1 MSNSLPKKNRRLDRL
16 TAATLMGLWMMIPG
30 MAQALPSGGDIVSG
44 SGSIE
49 QVTSQ
54 DMVIQQDSQQLI
66 ANWDAFSIGTAESV
80 TFNQPNSSSIALN
93 RVIGQDPS
101 LILGKLSANGQ
112 VFLTNPSGVV
122 FGQGAVV
129 DVHGLLATT
138 LNISDIDFL
147 NNQYQLVQ
155 DPEQSLAAIINQGYI
170 KAVRYVGFAAPAIE
184 NSGTIIVADLGSVAL
199 ASGTATT
206 VDFNGD
212 GLLSFTVT
220 GEVSGVVTDTEG
232 NVLEDR
238 INNSGLI
245 RAQGGQV
252 LLTAK
257 SAGDVIGNVVNHSG
271 LIEAQSVQEVDGRI
285 ILSGGPSGVVNVSGT
300 LDASGNDAGEMGGT
314 VQVLGQQVGLFQ
326 TAVLNVSGQAGG
338 GTALVGG
345 DYQGAG
351 DLPASQATYVGEET
365 QILADATVTGEGGT
379 VVVWSDEITRVH
391 GTISARGGDEGG
403 NGGLVETSGR
413 GGLEVTRNPDVSA
426 PAGDGGL
433 WLIDPDNIEIVEG
446 DEATRVSDGNPFE
459 PTGDARLGVD
469 LILTALMEGADVLI
483 TTGSEDAVGRK
494 RHSGNIVWNA
504 DLDYVGVGSR
514 EMTLSAHNDIVF
526 NRSIFTSD
534 PGAGDSLNLNLVAD
548 SDRNGAGAVRV
559 AEDQRVMTNNG
570 NINIQAH
577 DLDLEGDLDSG
588 EGDVLFILS
597 DGGNLILASGDP
609 KGANIGGDDLGH
621 ITAQNLIMSTD
632 GNINVKGITGDDTD
646 GINGSVILVSGRDI
660 NFEDEASVFPA
671 LELSA
676 ITDIN
681 VGADITTTQGDFI
694 AVADSEQNTIGEFN
708 VAPGVVIA
716 SARDIDVSG
725 SSVNADDE
733 AFHATRDLIING
745 DVVRDEPEP
754 PPVTV
759 LDTDSINQGSLSTF
773 LSDFFENGGSS
784 C

>member
-1 MSNSLPKKNRRLDRL
+1 MWNSLLKKNRRLDQL
-16 TAATLMGLWMMIPG
+16 TAAALMGLWMMTPG
-30 MAQALPSGGDIVSG
+30 WVQALPGGGDIVSG

-66 ANWDAFSIGTAESV
+66 ANWDSFSIGTAESV

-112 VFLTNPSGVV
+112 IFLTNPSGVV

-147 NNQYQLVQ
+147 NNQYKLVQ
-155 DPEQSLAAIINQGYI
+155 DSERPLAAIINQGSI

-184 NSGTIIVADLGSVAL
+184 NSGTIVVADLGSVAL

-271 LIEAQSVQEVDGRI
+271 LIEAQSVQEVGGRI

-300 LDASGNDAGEMGGT
+300 LDASGNDVGELGGT
-314 VQVLGQQVGLFQ
+314 VHILGQQVGLFQ

-338 GTALVGG
+338 GKALVGG

-351 DLPASQATYVGEET
+351 DLPTSQATYVGEET
-365 QILADATVTGEGGT
+365 QILADATVRGEGGT

-413 GGLEVTRNPDVSA
+413 GGLEVTRNPDVGA

-446 DEATRVSDGNPFE
+446 DEVTRISDASPFE
-459 PTGDARLGVD
+459 PTTGDARLGVD
-469 LILTALMEGADVLI
+469 LILTAMMEGADVLI
-483 TTGSEDAVGRK
+483 TTGSEDARGDR
-494 RHSGNIVWNA
+494 RSGNITWNA
-504 DLDYVGVGSR
+504 DLDYAGVGSR

-559 AEDQRVMTNNG
+559 AEDQRVMTHNG

-597 DGGNLILASGDP
+597 DGGNLILASGNP
-609 KGANIGGDDLGH
+609 AGANIGGDDLGH
-621 ITAQNLIMSTD
+621 ITAQNLIMSTE
-632 GNINVKGITGDDTD
+632 GNINVKGMTEDDTD
-646 GINGSVILVSGRDI
+646 GINGSVVLVSGRDI

-671 LELSA
+671 LELNA
-676 ITDIN
+676 VNDIN
-681 VGADITTTQGDFI
+681 IEADITTTRGDFI
-694 AVADSEQNTIGEFN
+694 AVADSEENTVGDFN
-708 VAPGVVIA
+708 LAPGVIIA

-745 DVVRDEPEP
+745 DVVRDGPEP
-754 PPVTV
+754 PVL

-773 LSDFFENGGSS
+773 LSDFFENGGSG